1 MKVLTQSEISEILD
15 IGSDFLFLDTCQILE
30 PGVNSLASYIFD
42 ERHNYLNSH
51 FTSEVIIPGV
61 LILESMLQTMALTI
75 YSNES
80 WKGLALVT
88 NLSAEFLETL
98 EVNSKVENRS
108 KVILNSGGRVE
119 GEVICFSNQRVI
131 SRITCSYYSDYVL
144 RALNKKDFRE
154 VL

>member
-15 IGSDFLFLDTCQILE
+15 IGSDFLFVDTCQILE
-30 PGVNSLASYIFD
+30 PGVKGSTSYIFD
-42 ERHNYLNSH
+42 QRHNYLNNH
-51 FTSEVIIPGV
+51 FTSGVIIPGV

-75 YSNES
+75 YSDVS

-88 NLSAEFLETL
+88 NLSAQFSETL
-98 EVNSKVENRS
+98 ELNSIVENQS

-119 GEVICFSNQRVI
+119 GEVTCFSNQRVI

-144 RALNKKDFRE
+144 RALNKTDIRE